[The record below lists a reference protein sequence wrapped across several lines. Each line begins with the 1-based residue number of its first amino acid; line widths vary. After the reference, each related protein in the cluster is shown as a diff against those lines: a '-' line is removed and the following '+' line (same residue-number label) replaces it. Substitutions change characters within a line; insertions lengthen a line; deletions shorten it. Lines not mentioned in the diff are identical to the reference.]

1 MFLSRIY
8 FYGENSVFVS
18 GNRLLSDLT
27 PAKSDQHQQQ
37 RQRETQDL
45 APKVKETIDKVGVS
59 GLKAALKLR
68 TSGKGREEHFLA
80 DIDLFIDLDTEKKG
94 IHMSRL
100 VESINEVISKRSEE
114 TKESF
119 EGIGKDILSELQE
132 RHHYQKGE
140 ITMRT
145 TILLRR
151 HTPVTG
157 KPTDEPYDIGV
168 RVMLDGKKFTKNLQV
183 KAIGNT
189 LCPHSLETTH
199 GKAHVQRAEIE
210 LSIETAAEEKI
221 MLEELI
227 GICENSFSSP
237 TYTVLKTVD
246 EAALVEEMF
255 RNPKFVEDVARDCFK
270 QTRNLNFKG
279 KVKIRVVSLESIH
292 KHNAVSE
299 IERVLN

>member
-1 MFLSRIY
+1 LNELSTSIK
-8 FYGENSVFVS
+8 SDQ
-18 GNRLLSDLT
+18 LQKDTQDLT
-27 PAKSDQHQQQ
+27 P
-37 RQRETQDL
+37 
-45 APKVKETIDKVGVS
+45 KVRETIDRVGIA

-68 TSGKGREEHFLA
+68 TSTSLQTEHFLA
-80 DIDLFIDLDTEKKG
+80 EIDLFIDLDHEKKG

-100 VESINEVISKRSEE
+100 VESINEIISKRCEQP
-114 TKESF
+114 KESF
-119 EGIGKDILSELQE
+119 ESLGKDILTELQR
-132 RHHYQKGE
+132 RHHYKRGE

-151 HTPVTG
+151 HTPVSG
-157 KPTDEPYDIGV
+157 KPTDEPYEVGV
-168 RVMLDGKKFTKNLQV
+168 KVMVDGNTFTKNLNV

-199 GKAHVQRAEIE
+199 GKAHVQRAEID
-210 LSIETAAEEKI
+210 LSIETGVEEKI

-227 GICENSFSSP
+227 DISENSFSSP
-237 TYTVLKTVD
+237 TYTVLKTTD

-279 KVKIRVVSLESIH
+279 KVRIRVVSLESIH

-299 IERVLN
+299 IERVFS